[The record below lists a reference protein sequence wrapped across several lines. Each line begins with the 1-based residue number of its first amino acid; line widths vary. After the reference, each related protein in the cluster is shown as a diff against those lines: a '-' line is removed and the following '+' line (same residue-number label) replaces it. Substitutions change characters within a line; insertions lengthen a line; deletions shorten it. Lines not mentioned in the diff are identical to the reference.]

1 MMMMLMANR
10 RDEPAIRNLEPN
22 LTKKN
27 YKYSKG
33 KKMIEFFLSLS
44 NFYIFYS
51 LRNYFSIK
59 FLKGY
64 LVSGLN
70 GVHQLKH
77 SLVIIIPK

>member
-1 MMMMLMANR
+1 
-10 RDEPAIRNLEPN
+10 
-22 LTKKN
+22 
-27 YKYSKG
+27 
-33 KKMIEFFLSLS
+33 MIEFFLSLS